1 MNRRKKIF
9 FIIGSITFVLLCVLP
24 QNSFA
29 QSKKVDRTVEK
40 RQEQLKK
47 QLEKSQSEI
56 NNKFDK
62 KNEFSKKVD
71 ELKKQEEIKKEKSAE
86 QMEARRQKHIDIQTK
101 EVQKRMK
108 RSKRKSK
115 RINDNRKESFLSR
128 WFRK

>member
-1 MNRRKKIF
+1 MNRREKKF

-40 RQEQLKK
+40 RQEQ
-47 QLEKSQSEI
+47 
-56 NNKFDK
+56 
-62 KNEFSKKVD
+62 
-71 ELKKQEEIKKEKSAE
+71 LKKQEEIKKEKSAE